1 MILLRQIVSPKCY
14 FVCQVYY
21 GRIIPCLRSYS
32 SMQPSSLSDS
42 SSFDVVHQVKAL
54 PPNLRSCLKECTEP
68 VTAKVVGQIPTWVKG
83 YLLRNGPGL
92 RKIGPDEYRHLFDGL
107 ALIHQFTIDN
117 GYVTYRNKFLRSEA
131 YKRNMKANRIVVSDF
146 GTRAYP
152 DPCKSLLGRYM
163 SYFSFK
169 QFTDNDSVSI
179 YPVGDELY
187 ASTESTFLHKIDP
200 KTIDTTGSID
210 LAQYVAV
217 NTQTAHPHIE
227 SNGVVYNLGS
237 NFSGKGSYNVIKV
250 DPNASKGFTST
261 SLLTSIPVRNQMYP
275 SYYHSFLV
283 TEDFIIFI
291 EQPLVTS
298 IPSILLNHFT
308 GGAYSAALKWRPEFK
323 TRFNVIKKSNGEI
336 IADNY
341 VSEPFAFFHTIN
353 AYQEDGHII
362 CDICCYQDGS
372 IVNALFS
379 DKLAQISNQAAE
391 SKAESVKEFQSLK
404 SQARRY
410 VLPLNID
417 SSNELLTNLNRLK
430 GSSAKAIRNGNEIE
444 VTHEPLTSTGSS
456 MAEMPQ
462 INYRHYNG
470 KNYQYFYSITRGKDF
485 LTQLLKCNVKTKETV
500 IWSDAGCT
508 PSEPVF
514 IPKPGAIDE
523 DDGVILSAV
532 LYENIENEGF
542 LLALDGKSFKEL
554 ARAHFK
560 TPSAIT
566 SDFHGL
572 FCPIESS
579 DQLNK

>member
-1 MILLRQIVSPKCY
+1 MQSSKDFNPSFGYSTSVDGNPQVEAQSP
-14 FVCQVYY
+14 
-21 GRIIPCLRSYS
+21 
-32 SMQPSSLSDS
+32 
-42 SSFDVVHQVKAL
+42 H
-54 PPNLRSCLKECTEP
+54 LRSCLQECSEP
-68 VTAKVVGQIPTWVKG
+68 VTAKVIGQIPSWVKG

-92 RKIGPDEYRHLFDGL
+92 RKVGLDEYCHLFDGL

-117 GYVTYRNKFLRSEA
+117 GSVTYRNRFLRSQA

-200 KTIDTTGSID
+200 ETIDTLGSTD

-227 SNGVVYNLGS
+227 PNGVVYNLGS
-237 NFSGKGSYNVIKV
+237 NFCGIGSYNVIKV
-250 DPNASKGFTST
+250 DPNESKGFKSA
-261 SLLTSIPVRNQMYP
+261 SLLTSIPVRNKMYP

-283 TEDFIIFI
+283 TEDFIVFI

-298 IPSILLNHFT
+298 IPSILLNHFI
-308 GGAYSAALKWRPEFK
+308 GGAYSKSLKWRPEFK
-323 TRFNVIKKSNGEI
+323 TRFNVIDKSNGEV
-336 IADNY
+336 IASNY

-353 AYQEDGHII
+353 AYQEDGHVI
-362 CDICCYQDGS
+362 CDICCYEDGS
-372 IVNALFS
+372 IVNALFT
-379 DKLAQISNQAAE
+379 DKLAQISDQSDEN
-391 SKAESVKEFQSLK
+391 KAESVKDFQSLR

-410 VLPLNID
+410 VLPLNVD
-417 SSNELLTNLNRLK
+417 SSDESSVNLVTLK
-430 GSSAKAIRNGNEIE
+430 GSSAKAVRNGDEIE
-444 VTHEPLTSTGSS
+444 VIHESLTTTGSN

-470 KNYQYFYSITRGKDF
+470 KKYQYFYSITRNEDY
-485 LTQLLKCNVKTKETV
+485 LAQLLKCDVITKETV
-500 IWSDAGCT
+500 LWSDQGCA

-514 IPKPGAIDE
+514 IPRPGAVDE
-523 DDGVILSAV
+523 DDGVVLSAV
-532 LYENIENEGF
+532 LYEKIENEGF
-542 LLALDGKSFKEL
+542 LLVLDGKSFKEM

-572 FCPIESS
+572 FCPVESPEK
-579 DQLNK
+579 LIK

>member
-1 MILLRQIVSPKCY
+1 
-14 FVCQVYY
+14 
-21 GRIIPCLRSYS
+21 
-32 SMQPSSLSDS
+32 MQSSSLSS
-42 SSFDVVHQVKAL
+42 VSTPFDHQVKAL
-54 PPNLRSCLKECTEP
+54 PPSLRSCLQECSEP

-131 YKRNMKANRIVVSDF
+131 YVRNMKANRIVVSDF

-200 KTIDTTGSID
+200 KTINSTGSTNM
-210 LAQYVAV
+210 AQYVAV
-217 NTQTAHPHIE
+217 NTQTAHPHTDP
-227 SNGVVYNLGS
+227 NGVIYNLGS
-237 NFSGKGSYNVIKV
+237 NFSGKGSYNVIKI

-261 SLLTSIPVRNQMYP
+261 SILTSIPVRHPMYP

-291 EQPLVTS
+291 EQPLVSS

-308 GGAYSAALKWRPEFK
+308 GGSFSASLKWRPEFK

-336 IADNY
+336 IANNY

-372 IVNALFS
+372 IVNVLFT
-379 DKLAQISNQAAE
+379 DKLSQISSQAAE
-391 SKAESVKEFQSLK
+391 SKAESVKEFQSLQ

-410 VLPLNID
+410 VLPLNVD
-417 SSNELLTNLNRLK
+417 SSNESSTNLIRLK
-430 GSSAKAIRNGNEIE
+430 GSSAKAKRNGNEIE
-444 VTHEPLTSTGSS
+444 VFYEPLTSTGSS

-462 INYRHYNG
+462 INYHHYNG
-470 KNYQYFYSITRGKDF
+470 KNYQYFYSIARGKDL

-532 LYENIENEGF
+532 LYEKIENEGF
-542 LLALDGKSFKEL
+542 LLVLDGKSFKEL

-572 FCPIESS
+572 FYPVESS
-579 DQLNK
+579 DQLIKIIK